1 MNINQP
7 QVPAFPIDKH
17 LNAAA
22 ASISTTER
30 KELASTHAQLEKL
43 NLLSSKF
50 AAPRMNQPH
59 ILDAEILATEA
70 ALAADPCEEIALKLH
85 DLIVRK
91 QQAEL
96 SAPSIAGA
104 IGRKVRTTI
113 DTLQPIALSI
123 IDKAEAAF
131 LVEAEQHREASKLTT
146 SFSAP
151 TADFDAR
158 VNSSIAAFEK
168 KRKWIRTDNSAAHF
182 LIAELGLAV

>member
-1 MNINQP
+1 MNILAP
-7 QVPAFPIDKH
+7 SAAPFPIDKH
-17 LNAAA
+17 LNTAAA
-22 ASISTTER
+22 NITAAQK
-30 KELASTHAQLEKL
+30 KELAATHNELQSL

-50 AAPRMNQPH
+50 AAPKMNQPH
-59 ILDAEILATEA
+59 SLDAEITATEA
-70 ALAADPCEEIALKLH
+70 ALAAEPSEELALDLH
-85 DLIVRK
+85 GLILRK
-91 QQAEL
+91 SQSEL
-96 SAPSIAGA
+96 TAPTITAS
-104 IGRKVRTTI
+104 IGRKVRETI

-123 IDKAEAAF
+123 IDNAEAAF

-168 KRKWIRTDNSAAHF
+168 KRKWIQTDNSAAHF

>member
-1 MNINQP
+1 MTILSP
-7 QVPAFPIDKH
+7 SAPGFPIDKH
-17 LNAAA
+17 LNTAAA
-22 ASISTTER
+22 NITAAQK
-30 KELASTHAQLEKL
+30 KELASTHSQLEKL

-70 ALAADPCEEIALKLH
+70 ALADEPSEELAVKLH
-85 DLIVRK
+85 SLIVRK

-96 SAPSIAGA
+96 SAPTIAGA
-104 IGRKVRTTI
+104 IGRKVRATI

-123 IDKAEAAF
+123 IDNAEAAF
-131 LVEAEQHREASKLTT
+131 LVEADQHREASKLTT

-158 VNSSIAAFEK
+158 VSSSITAFEK
-168 KRKWIRTDNSAAHF
+168 KRSWIQNENSSAHF
-182 LIAELGLAV
+182 LIAELGLGA